1 MFMTDYLSVVI
12 VYLLVVL
19 FFISFGLFIRRL
31 LKNHEIKM
39 EQLRRIEEKLDKILV
54 NQEK

>member
-1 MFMTDYLSVVI
+1 MTDYLSVVI